1 MKSFIISNAT
11 VVTPYE
17 VLNNTS
23 LLIEHGIITHI
34 APQIDEKYAANVID
48 AEGAIVMPGII
59 DIHTDALDA
68 EIMPRSGADMPI
80 TVAFRELERKMSG
93 CGFTTVY
100 HSMHLG
106 YDMAELHSRSKYSR
120 MEVFETVY
128 KASAGNTLLNN
139 KIHLRFELSGVKAY
153 DMCFE
158 LMDKGYISLL
168 SVMDHTPGQG
178 QTTKEQ
184 FVAFAMK
191 KMDKTEAEAL
201 ALYEEKITM
210 PIIAGEKLE
219 TLVKHAQKLH
229 IPVASHDDDSVE
241 KVNYMFGLGIDIC
254 EFPITMETA
263 LHASKLGMY
272 VVGGASNIL
281 RGGSLSG
288 NLDMKDAVLHGA
300 VDSLCSDYYP
310 PAILHAVFK
319 LYNENNLPLHDAVNL
334 ATLHP
339 AKAAGISKHTGSI
352 ETGKDADLLIVKLID
367 NLPMV
372 THTMVRGNLV
382 AQASNKVNY
391 NEHIKLND
399 NLSLTNEL

>member
-1 MKSFIISNAT
+1 MKSFIINNAT
-11 VVTPYE
+11 VITPHE

-23 LLIEHGIITHI
+23 LLVEHGIITHI
-34 APQIDEKYAANVID
+34 APQIDEKYAATIID
-48 AEGAIVMPGII
+48 AEGSIVIPGII
-59 DIHTDALDA
+59 DIHTDALES
-68 EIMPRSGADMPI
+68 EIMPRTGADMPI
-80 TVAFRELERKMSG
+80 AVAFRELERKMSG

-100 HSMHLG
+100 HSLHLG
-106 YDMAELHSRSKYSR
+106 YDMAELHARSKYSR
-120 MEVFETVY
+120 NEIFETIH

-139 KIHLRFELSGVKAY
+139 KIHLRFELSGVNAY
-153 DMCFE
+153 DQCFE
-158 LMDKGYISLL
+158 LMDKGYVSLL

-178 QTTKEQ
+178 QLKKET
-184 FVAFAMK
+184 FISYLMK
-191 KMDKTEAEAL
+191 SGKSEKEAL
-201 ALYEEKITM
+201 AMFEEKLKM
-210 PIIAGEKLE
+210 PIITGEKLE
-219 TLVKHAQKLH
+219 ALINHAQKLH
-229 IPVASHDDDSVE
+229 ITVASHDDDTVE
-241 KVNYMFGLGIDIC
+241 KVNYMHGLGVNIC
-254 EFPITMETA
+254 EFPINMETA
-263 LHASKLGMY
+263 VHASKLGMH

-288 NLDMKDAVLHGA
+288 NLDMSEAVLHGA

-310 PAILHAVFK
+310 PAILHSVFK

-372 THTMVRGNLV
+372 THTMVKGNLV

-391 NEHIKLND
+391 NEYTKMND
-399 NLSLTNEL
+399 NLSLANEL